1 MRCSTGRVRIARH
14 SRTGQYAAIKI
25 VSKTALNSQV
35 SLDHLAEEMEHR
47 QLAIEREIVVM
58 KLIDHPNVM
67 RLYDVWETSAEL
79 FLVLEYVQG
88 GELFEYLCEKGRLPT
103 TEALGYFQQ
112 IISAVDYCH
121 RFNIAHRDLKPENIL
136 LDKDHNIKIADFGM
150 AAWQVNKQDG
160 MLYTS
165 CGSPHYAAPEIIN
178 GEPYNG
184 SAADIWSC
192 GIILFALLSGK
203 LPFDDEDCMALLGKV
218 MVGKFDMPQGIDPLA
233 QDLIRKMLVT
243 DVRKRITMSEIK
255 QHSFYRLQK
264 HKAYGHVMPNL
275 DDIARPIH
283 SASSIDPDIFANL
296 RTLWHGTPD
305 QEIVKSL
312 LSAERNW
319 QKGIYHLLVDY
330 RNKSLQDR
338 LADKDLIAQTRTRT
352 KASEQKSTIRRQ
364 QTSSQ
369 SNITARSGSAEHNH
383 ANVTRIG
390 VATYDDGRSRRR
402 PIRHLVSESDDG
414 RRTAKEKCTTRPLS
428 VRNKNHIRPSGK
440 AESNKENAIGEHS
453 SEVEKS
459 RSQGTKTVHIVDP
472 GDMDLNRLKVLSWN
486 SENESARMPSP
497 SEGDNSP
504 PVSPKRSWLT
514 NIFKFRATN
523 HWLLST
529 QDVYSTRNECRRLMM
544 EMGAQ
549 VILQD
554 PEGLGVLKCRFDE
567 KSYGVTR
574 TTKLRVAMHYPGG
587 DAMGYQVSLLITRE
601 KGSPEVFKD
610 IVERLREGWTL
621 DRQGYDR
628 TAGYVIPAGSFGGEI
643 GELVEY

>member
-1 MRCSTGRVRIARH
+1 M
-14 SRTGQYAAIKI
+14 
-25 VSKTALNSQV
+25 LNSQV
-35 SLDHLAEEMEHR
+35 SLDRLADEMEHR

-67 RLYDVWETSAEL
+67 RLYDVWETSTEL

-103 TEALGYFQQ
+103 TEGLGYFQQ
-112 IISAVDYCH
+112 IITAVDYCH

-192 GIILFALLSGK
+192 GIILHALLSGK
-203 LPFDDEDCMALLGKV
+203 LPFDDEDCTALLGKV
-218 MVGKFDMPQGIDPLA
+218 MVGKFVMPQGIDPLA

-243 DVRKRITMSEIK
+243 DARKRITMSEIK
-255 QHSFYRLQK
+255 QHPFYLLQK
-264 HKAYGHVMPNL
+264 PKAYGHVMPSL

-283 SASSIDPDIFANL
+283 SASSIDPNIFANL
-296 RTLWHGTPD
+296 RTLWHDTPD

-330 RNKSLQDR
+330 RNKSL
-338 LADKDLIAQTRTRT
+338 LADKDLIAQTRTKSART
-352 KASEQKSTIRRQ
+352 KASEKQSTMRRQ
-364 QTSSQ
+364 QTSLLLQ
-369 SNITARSGSAEHNH
+369 SDVTTPSGSPE
-383 ANVTRIG
+383 VTTEPNDAIVALIG
-390 VATYDDGRSRRR
+390 VTTYNDGRSRRQSVKH
-402 PIRHLVSESDDG
+402 PMSESDG
-414 RRTAKEKCTTRPLS
+414 GPRAAREKCTTRPLS
-428 VRNKNHIRPSGK
+428 VRNKNHVRLSDK
-440 AESNKENAIGEHS
+440 AESDKENAMGEHS
-453 SEVEKS
+453 FDVLHVEKS
-459 RSQGTKTVHIVDP
+459 RSRGSKRVHIVDP
-472 GDMDLNRLKVLSWN
+472 RDMQLNRLKVLTWN
-486 SENESARMPSP
+486 SENESARI
-497 SEGDNSP
+497 SEGDKTTISP

-523 HWLLST
+523 HLLLST
-529 QDVYSTRNECRRLMM
+529 RDVYTTRNECRRLMM

-554 PEGLGVLKCRFDE
+554 PEGLGTLKCRLDE
-567 KSYGVTR
+567 KSRGVTR
-574 TTKLRVAMHYPGG
+574 TTKLRVEMHYPGR
-587 DAMGYQVSLLITRE
+587 DAVGYQVSLLIIRE

-610 IVERLREGWTL
+610 IVERLQEQWAL
-621 DRQGYDR
+621 DRQEHDA
-628 TAGYVIPAGSFGGEI
+628 TARYLIPAGSFGGEI
-643 GELVEY
+643 GELVY